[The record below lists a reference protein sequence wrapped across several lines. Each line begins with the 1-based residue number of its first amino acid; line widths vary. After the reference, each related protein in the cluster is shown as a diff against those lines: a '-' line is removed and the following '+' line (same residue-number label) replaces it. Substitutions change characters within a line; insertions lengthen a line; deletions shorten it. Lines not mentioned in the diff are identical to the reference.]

1 VPNGSVRKK
10 GAAMATV
17 KLAHTV
23 ASMGDA
29 TGAVLA
35 ENQNRKYALVINDSD
50 AVVYLKV
57 GAAAVENQGIR
68 LSATGGSF
76 EMSSQTGNLD
86 KRAINGIT
94 ASGTKVLVV
103 TEGT

>member
-1 VPNGSVRKK
+1 
-10 GAAMATV
+10 MATV
-17 KLAHTV
+17 TFTHTA

-35 ENQNRKYALVINDSD
+35 ENQNRKYALIVNDSD

-57 GAAAVENQGIR
+57 GVAAVLNQGIR
-68 LSATGGSF
+68 LTAAGGALES
-76 EMSSQTGNLD
+76 SSQTGNLD
-86 KRAINGIT
+86 KRAVNGIT
-94 ASGTKVLVV
+94 ASGAKVLVV